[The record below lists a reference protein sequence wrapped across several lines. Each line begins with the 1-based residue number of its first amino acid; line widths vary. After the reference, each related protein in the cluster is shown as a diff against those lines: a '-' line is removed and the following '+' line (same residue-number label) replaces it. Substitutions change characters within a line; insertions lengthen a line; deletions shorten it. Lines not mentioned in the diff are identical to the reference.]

1 MLVRGPRAEAGGM
14 SDRQRG
20 LKRFVGGIYSSAAER
35 FYEPMVVQG
44 AFRLFGGELNQRIIE
59 LQTAAVAS
67 APGEAVLDM
76 PTGTGYFTVELGG
89 AHDGL
94 VVAADIASGMV
105 RESAAAAREAGLDNV
120 RCVQADVHR
129 LPFPDGAFSIV
140 FCWNGLQ
147 VMPGLDAS
155 VAELGRVTAPGGR
168 MLASTLHLPLGAA
181 SAYYCIPTSPGGPQQ
196 PPAHGR
202 GVRSSR
208 LACHLDDRRT
218 TVDDLRHAKTRI
230 AA

>member
-1 MLVRGPRAEAGGM
+1 MN
-14 SDRQRG
+14 DRQRG

-59 LQTAAVAS
+59 LQTAAVS
-67 APGEAVLDM
+67 SVPGKAVLDM

-89 AHDGL
+89 AYDGL

-105 RESAAAAREAGLDNV
+105 RESTAAAKEAGLDNV
-120 RCVQADVHR
+120 HCVQADVHR
-129 LPFPDGAFSIV
+129 LPFPDGAFPIV

-155 VAELGRVTAPGGR
+155 VAELARVTAPGGR
-168 MLASTLHLPLGAA
+168 LLASTLHLPIGAA
-181 SAYYCIPTSPGGPQQ
+181 LPSAASRHLPAALSSRRRMAEVFE
-196 PPAHGR
+196 AHGLR
-202 GVRSSR
+202 VISMTAER
-208 LACHLDDRRT
+208 LSTIFDTL
-218 TVDDLRHAKTRI
+218 KPG
-230 AA
+230 